1 MSELIDY
8 LLLANPSFIYKYIV
22 LLLNIYIRL
31 NNHHFLNPSKKKNSK
46 EVFSI

>member
-31 NNHHFLNPSKKKNSK
+31 NNHFLNPSKKKNSK